1 MRTALLL
8 IFSLFIL
15 TTSAQSAS
23 EIAGFDKDY
32 KFELYRPYPAE
43 FRDTKFTPA
52 PKGYKPF
59 YMSHLARH
67 GSRWHSGFK
76 TYTYPLNILEA
87 AEKAGELTEVGKRYL
102 ADLRIIVDDATNR
115 DGELSPLGFEQH
127 RSVAERMVEN
137 YPEIFRKN
145 CYIDARST
153 TVQRCILSMA
163 SAVRQISRMVPTSNI
178 RMESSDD
185 NGYLKAYAG
194 LNSVKQDA
202 RGLSDSLHYAY
213 MPDIEP
219 FLNRIFTKPQQGH
232 DLKKF
237 AHYSFLMGGILGS
250 TPIAEVPNLDYIF
263 TEEERAGMW
272 RASNIRRYA
281 LTGPSKPFGKVIAS
295 GIYPFVENVVTTA
308 DRAIKNGDEQ
318 ATLRFAHDVTVI
330 PFAYLLGIKC
340 ANTVTDDWANISYKW
355 RINEV
360 TPMGANIQIV
370 FYRSKKSN
378 DILVKV
384 LHNEREQILDSA
396 VATPVESVYYRW
408 EDIKNYLLS
417 QIGK

>member
-1 MRTALLL
+1 MKTTLLL
-8 IFSLFIL
+8 IFSLFVL
-15 TTSAQSAS
+15 STTAQSAK
-23 EIAGFDKDY
+23 EIADFDKDY

-43 FRDTKFTPA
+43 NRDKSLTKA

-67 GSRWHSGFK
+67 GSRWHSGFN
-76 TYTYPLNILEA
+76 TYTYPLQILTA
-87 AEKAGELTEVGKRYL
+87 AEKSGSLTELGKRYL
-102 ADLRIIVDDATNR
+102 TDLRIIVADAENR
-115 DGELSPLGFEQH
+115 DGELSPVGFEQH

-137 YPEIFRKN
+137 FPEIFHKN

-163 SAVRQISRMVPTSNI
+163 SAVRQISRMVPTSEI

-185 NGYLKAYAG
+185 NGYLKAYTG

-213 MPDIEP
+213 MPDINP
-219 FLNRIFTKPQQGH
+219 FLNRIFTKPQQGV

-250 TPIAEVPNLDYIF
+250 TPLAAVPNLDYIF

-281 LTGPSKPFGKVIAS
+281 LTGPSKPFGKVIMS
-295 GIYPFVENVVTTA
+295 GIYPFVENVISTA
-308 DRAIKNGDEQ
+308 DRAIAKGDEQ

-330 PFAYLLGIKC
+330 PFAYILGIKC

-360 TPMGANIQIV
+360 TPMGANIQMI
-370 FYRSKKSN
+370 FYRSKKSD
-378 DILVKV
+378 DILVKI
-384 LHNEREQILDSA
+384 LHNEREQILDSS
-396 VATPVESVYYRW
+396 VATPVQSVYYRW
-408 EDIKNYLLS
+408 SDIRKHLLS
-417 QIGK
+417 QIQ